1 MNKIHNNI
9 NYHHRNRFIFII
21 PLLFVLLTTLTGCV
35 KYNVGIN
42 FESQVR
48 GEIVQ
53 HIKLGK
59 QLNSFSP
66 EAAEEWLNSIE
77 QRSRQVRGKIKHISK
92 QEVAITIPF
101 NNGAELAD
109 KFNQFFN
116 PVDKKKSSSLN
127 TSLPEI
133 KSKLSINQNNLLLV
147 LRNRLTYNIDLTA
160 FSLSITD
167 KDNIIVSPGTLLDL
181 EFSLNTPWGARSIET
196 TPNSITPDKHENR
209 LIWTL
214 KPGQVNHIEAV
225 FWLPSPIG
233 IGALFIAI
241 FVWIGMFLKYQLFP
255 AIFKTGKAIIAKG

>member
-1 MNKIHNNI
+1 MNQVENHP
-9 NYHHRNRFIFII
+9 NYRRKNRFVFII
-21 PLLFVLLTTLTGCV
+21 PFLFFLLTSLTGCV

-66 EAAEEWLNSIE
+66 EAAQEWLDSIE
-77 QRSRQVRGKIKHISK
+77 QRSRQVRGKVKHISK

-101 NNGAELAD
+101 NNGAELAE
-109 KFNQFFN
+109 KFNQFFSGI
-116 PVDKKKSSSLN
+116 DKKKSSIN

-160 FSLSITD
+160 FSLSIAD
-167 KDNIIVSPGTLLDL
+167 QDNIIVSPGSLLDL

-196 TPNSITPDKHENR
+196 APNSITPDKHENR

-214 KPGQVNHIEAV
+214 KPGQINHIEAV

-233 IGALFIAI
+233 IGALFIAV
-241 FVWIGMFLKYQLFP
+241 FVWLGMFLKYQLFP
-255 AIFKTGKAIIAKG
+255 AIIKTGKAITARG